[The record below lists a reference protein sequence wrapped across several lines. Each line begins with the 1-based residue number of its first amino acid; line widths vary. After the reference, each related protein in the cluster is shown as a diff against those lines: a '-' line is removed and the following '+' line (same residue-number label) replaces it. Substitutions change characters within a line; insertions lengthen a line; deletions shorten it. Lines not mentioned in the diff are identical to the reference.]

1 MNAAIAA
8 ALALTAS
15 AQTPD
20 AGWTWTLYDSHG
32 PVVLA
37 EEIPDTRHLRT
48 TLECEPRSGVAR
60 ITLYGASFQGFATL
74 RAESVSATAEA
85 ERIRDATRL
94 TLPADHPIFTAF
106 ASDGDLT
113 LDMGAQARAVSVPR
127 IHLPKVRR
135 FIHLCSAG
143 EAS

>member
-1 MNAAIAA
+1 MKAAIAA
-8 ALALTAS
+8 AFALAAPV
-15 AQTPD
+15 QTPET
-20 AGWTWTLYDSHG
+20 GWIWTLYDSHG

-60 ITLYGASFQGFATL
+60 ITLYGANFQGFATIQSAGL
-74 RAESVSATAEA
+74 SATAET

-106 ASDGDLT
+106 ASDGDLV
-113 LDMGAQARAVSVPR
+113 LNMGGQARTVSVPR
-127 IHLPKVRR
+127 LHLPKVRR

-143 EAS
+143 AAS